1 MSELPSERNAR
12 LGAARVAFDAISID
26 YPPQTAAIDAIEQ
39 LRAATGL
46 RMDED
51 PCGGLL
57 LAAPLGTGK
66 TSAMKQAVAY
76 AAQTAGEGQTPILRV
91 EMSTAGSTE
100 AVPSSIL
107 KALGHTRPDLG
118 QPAARWLRAVA
129 DLRARGVQVVVF
141 DEFNRANRRPTMS
154 RSIASSIREHIMD
167 AGVAA
172 AVFVGTD
179 EAASVL
185 DLCPDIR
192 DRLEG
197 EIDMRPL
204 DWFDPG
210 DRELFVQFLDDL
222 DGELV
227 SNALLDERSDLARE
241 DVAPRLCAA
250 SGGRLRPLMRTL
262 RSAMVL
268 AVARHAPA
276 ITFEDLRD
284 ATDAYAVR
292 LKIVT
297 ENPFG

>member
-12 LGAARVAFDAISID
+12 LGAARVAFDAIRID
-26 YPPQTAAIDAIEQ
+26 YPPQTSAVDAIEQ
-39 LRAATGL
+39 LRAATRL
-46 RMDED
+46 RAEDD

-66 TSAMKQAVAY
+66 TSAVKQAVSY
-76 AAQTAGEGQTPILRV
+76 ASRAAPEGCSPILRV
-91 EMSTAGSTE
+91 EMSTSGSTE

-118 QPAARWLRAVA
+118 PPAARWLRAVA
-129 DLRARGVQVVVF
+129 DLRARGVEIVVF

-154 RSIASSIREHIMD
+154 APIASSIREHIMD

-172 AVFVGTD
+172 VVFVGTD

-197 EIDMRPL
+197 EIDLRPL
-204 DWFDPG
+204 DWCDAE
-210 DRELFVQFLDDL
+210 DRELFVQFVSDLDD
-222 DGELV
+222 ELV
-227 SNALLDERSDLARE
+227 STRLLPERSGLATKN
-241 DVAPRLCAA
+241 VASRLCAA
-250 SGGRLRPLMRTL
+250 SGGRLRPLMRIIRGAIVIAL
-262 RSAMVL
+262 S
-268 AVARHAPA
+268 RHASS
-276 ITFEDLRD
+276 IVVDDLRD

-292 LKIVT
+292 LRLVDR
-297 ENPFG
+297 NPFQ